1 MSHEEAIIVLFGK
14 EYIQLSFKKMCVCMY
29 IYIIIYICVLLT
41 LRGRMGARSP
51 SLVMPGITIIIRL
64 GPFMPKTFVS

>member
-1 MSHEEAIIVLFGK
+1 MSHEEAIIVLLGSSIFSCTLK
-14 EYIQLSFKKMCVCMY
+14 KKMVVCVCMY
-29 IYIIIYICVLLT
+29 VYICDLLT
-41 LRGRMGARSP
+41 LRGRMGTRSP